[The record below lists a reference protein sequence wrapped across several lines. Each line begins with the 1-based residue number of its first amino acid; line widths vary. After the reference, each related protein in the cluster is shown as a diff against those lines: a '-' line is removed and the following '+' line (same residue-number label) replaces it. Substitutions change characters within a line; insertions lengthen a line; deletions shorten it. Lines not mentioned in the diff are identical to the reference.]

1 MQQFFTCNF
10 LDFLMDLKVVN
21 MNSFL
26 YKQVWGSEFT
36 FLQDTFL
43 WNTCATKHKSILV
56 GLEMKTER
64 IETKRFCDETATLVP
79 ETIFS
84 YFLFISRS
92 CMTMVRP
99 PDTIKVNSQVRW
111 MWPTTSLPLQNS
123 TQLKTPGIGE
133 LLFPADRTPR
143 NGTKI
148 MKLSRKQ
155 YKISLKYVSYFIMVD
170 CFLFVSKQIIKKKH
184 DQRSTHNLAAT
195 FATWSSLPDSSTVEI
210 CIEAGRF
217 TSNWLFLYWFALQLT
232 VDIIARFFAPVQ
244 TCSTK
249 KQKNFQPL
257 WWDFIGKL
265 STSFERQIVSHVCTP
280 NCTNTARKNHRNHNR

>member
-1 MQQFFTCNF
+1 
-10 LDFLMDLKVVN
+10 MDLKVVN

-26 YKQVWGSEFT
+26 YKQVWGLVWGSEFT

-43 WNTCATKHKSILV
+43 WNTCV
-56 GLEMKTER
+56 TER

-99 PDTIKVNSQVRW
+99 PDTIKVNSQVLW

-170 CFLFVSKQIIKKKH
+170 CFLFVSKQIIKKSTTSEAH
-184 DQRSTHNLAAT
+184 TTWQRLLQRGALCLI
-195 FATWSSLPDSSTVEI
+195 LP
-210 CIEAGRF
+210 
-217 TSNWLFLYWFALQLT
+217 L
-232 VDIIARFFAPVQ
+232 
-244 TCSTK
+244 
-249 KQKNFQPL
+249 
-257 WWDFIGKL
+257 
-265 STSFERQIVSHVCTP
+265 
-280 NCTNTARKNHRNHNR
+280 